1 MQIGVADPFCVRHT
15 YPSRQ
20 SLSAVQLRMH
30 PGAFFPMALV
40 TQMVPA
46 GQVFDAPTVHARLHE
61 PPGA

>member
-1 MQIGVADPFCVRHT
+1 MQIGVVDPFCVKHT

-20 SLSAVQLRMH
+20 SLSVAQLRMH
-30 PGAFFPMALV
+30 PEAFLPIASF

-46 GQVFDAPTVHARLHE
+46 GHAFDVPMLHARLHE